1 MEQEQRV
8 DLRGTVGETG
18 PSSITAQYVTEAVIQ
33 LRDWVLESVSLEME
47 HFSSVLRPLPA
58 GPLQIAPPQHNFPA
72 HHPVQQMLQLQQILA
87 RDHRA
92 MSRSHNEPMF
102 TFFAANEVQNRKS
115 S

>member
-1 MEQEQRV
+1 
-8 DLRGTVGETG
+8 
-18 PSSITAQYVTEAVIQ
+18 

-102 TFFAANEVQNRKS
+102 TFFAAKRSPKQEKQLKAWVATNGNT
-115 S
+115 